1 MASTSPTDFVLHKL
15 THTRIHTFVHIP
27 PSGKSSFLSHESY
40 HQTTSHETQ
49 SLTGISLKKQASQ
62 PPAGHTV
69 KLLEDKTQ
77 WGKPASRTIT
87 SCLSSLFSWTQVCV
101 YPGWVSSAVVAVST
115 ADSSSPSALL
125 FLLEPTRWAHLSHS
139 FPITSQSVF
148 LCVPD
153 LWVTFNTNWGSLAR
167 LRLWSSVATRNCRW
181 RSHCAARNKVL
192 LKHPP

>member
-77 WGKPASRTIT
+77 WGKT
-87 SCLSSLFSWTQVCV
+87 SLKNHHILPELIIFM
-101 YPGWVSSAVVAVST
+101 
-115 ADSSSPSALL
+115 DSS
-125 FLLEPTRWAHLSHS
+125 
-139 FPITSQSVF
+139 
-148 LCVPD
+148 LCVPG
-153 LWVTFNTNWGSLAR
+153 LSIVCSGS
-167 LRLWSSVATRNCRW
+167 SE
-181 RSHCAARNKVL
+181 HC
-192 LKHPP
+192 